1 MRRSHD
7 PIALELTGPAPH
19 RLRSAV
25 VPFAIALAIAGASIG
40 VAQQAP
46 PTFRTQVDAVEVD
59 AFVTD
64 RNGKPVSNLT
74 IDDFEILEDNRPQR
88 ITSFSEVSIPINAPT
103 PYSPTA
109 AEPDVATN
117 TGGEGRL
124 YVIVFDEL
132 KPVKQIGSDD
142 SSSGGIALK
151 ARQFLHTFIEQHFEA
166 NDIGIVV
173 SVGRARA
180 TDMQDF
186 TSSRRLLLRA
196 IDSFSGGFPSID
208 QAPGDASSGGFVPS
222 SGGDP
227 FAVRQQTRALRD
239 LMESLE
245 RIQGRRKAVIYITN
259 EVGDSTFSAGAASVW
274 NVIDYRGGVR
284 SIEFDDLR
292 AAMTAAMRGGVAFY
306 VFDPAGADPLA
317 TGGNELE
324 RMSGLRKLSAATGG
338 FAIVNSNGFT
348 QAFTRIV
355 AENSNYYVLGYT
367 SNNEKRDGRYR
378 QLQVRVRRPGL
389 TVRFRDGYIGPSKA
403 SEPVEPKTRA
413 GVTLPPGVSDSIR
426 NPVANP
432 AVPMRVFAAAYRGAS
447 KDANIVIAAELDANR
462 LGLIEDG
469 TSADGVVDLAAVAV
483 SAAGKVTRG
492 QHEQFTLKLKPE
504 TWADVKQS
512 GIRVVTGTTL
522 PPGRYQLR
530 VAGGNVKRPEAGS
543 VMYDLEVPDFSKP
556 PLALSALTLTS
567 RHADAALTVASK
579 SVKPATPIAP
589 TAMRDFSVGDTL
601 SVYAEVY
608 DNRVKESHRLDLL
621 AELRDGEGRRVGKAV
636 TDTRADGQ
644 ARQKIEATL
653 PLDIAPGS
661 YVLHVEARSTLAK
674 QTTVYREVPIRIR

>member
-1 MRRSHD
+1 M
-7 PIALELTGPAPH
+7 ALMPKRVKH
-19 RLRSAV
+19 RKSQRGRIKGNATRGQRV
-25 VPFAIALAIAGASIG
+25 VFGEFGL
-40 VAQQAP
+40 Q
-46 PTFRTQVDAVEVD
+46 AVE
-59 AFVTD
+59 
-64 RNGKPVSNLT
+64 GGWVSAQT
-74 IDDFEILEDNRPQR
+74 IEAGR
-88 ITSFSEVSIPINAPT
+88 I
-103 PYSPTA
+103 A
-109 AEPDVATN
+109 ATQYIR
-117 TGGEGRL
+117 GEGRL

-208 QAPGDASSGGFVPS
+208 QAPGDASSGGFAPS
-222 SGGDP
+222 STGDP

-348 QAFTRIV
+348 QAFTR
-355 AENSNYYVLGYT
+355 
-367 SNNEKRDGRYR
+367 
-378 QLQVRVRRPGL
+378 PGDN
-389 TVRFRDGYIGPSKA
+389 TKA
-403 SEPVEPKTRA
+403 SISH
-413 GVTLPPGVSDSIR
+413 G
-426 NPVANP
+426 
-432 AVPMRVFAAAYRGAS
+432 
-447 KDANIVIAAELDANR
+447 
-462 LGLIEDG
+462 
-469 TSADGVVDLAAVAV
+469 
-483 SAAGKVTRG
+483 SAA
-492 QHEQFTLKLKPE
+492 
-504 TWADVKQS
+504 S
-512 GIRVVTGTTL
+512 G
-522 PPGRYQLR
+522 
-530 VAGGNVKRPEAGS
+530 
-543 VMYDLEVPDFSKP
+543 SK
-556 PLALSALTLTS
+556 
-567 RHADAALTVASK
+567 
-579 SVKPATPIAP
+579 
-589 TAMRDFSVGDTL
+589 
-601 SVYAEVY
+601 
-608 DNRVKESHRLDLL
+608 LL
-621 AELRDGEGRRVGKAV
+621 A
-636 TDTRADGQ
+636 
-644 ARQKIEATL
+644 
-653 PLDIAPGS
+653 
-661 YVLHVEARSTLAK
+661 
-674 QTTVYREVPIRIR
+674 